1 MKIDSKFPSLKLQT
15 TKGTISLPDD
25 YSGKWILFFS
35 HPGDFT
41 PVCTTEFV
49 AFQSQLHEFEKRN
62 TQLIGLSVEQVY
74 SHLKWIEWIKQNLSV
89 DITFP
94 IIADPIGHIANL
106 LDLLGE
112 EGTSTVRNVIIISPA
127 GVVKAILIYP
137 KEVGRNIYEIIRLL
151 DALQLVEK
159 RNIATPAN
167 WPQNNLIGQQVIL
180 PAAKTSDEIKKR
192 ESEVANGSFNYYDW
206 WFCTQDLSPSQSSSK

>member
-1 MKIDSKFPSLKLQT
+1 MKIGSKFPSLKLQT
-15 TKGTISLPDD
+15 TKGNISFPDD

-35 HPGDFT
+35 HPADFT

-49 AFQSQLHEFEKRN
+49 AFQSQINEFEKRN

-106 LDLLGE
+106 LELLGE
-112 EGTSTVRNVIIISPA
+112 EGTSTVRNVIIISPT

-159 RNIATPAN
+159 KNIATPAN
-167 WPQNNLIGQQVIL
+167 WPQNNLIGHQVIL

-206 WFCTQDLSPSQSSSK
+206 WFCTQDLSTSQSSSK